1 MSEIRPEGH
10 NGHDDTD
17 PQAGA
22 RHSVPRP
29 PKGTPGNSRKPVP
42 PSEERCLNALDNIS
56 GLLLGGAIN
65 TSQANVVRGVYST
78 MLQHLRQRGTGN
90 SAPVISQTDLVEQ
103 IRKNPKLI
111 NSFAAILPQE
121 QIDEILKEIQGDE
134 SEAA

>member
-10 NGHDDTD
+10 ND
-17 PQAGA
+17 Q
-22 RHSVPRP
+22 
-29 PKGTPGNSRKPVP
+29 
-42 PSEERCLNALDNIS
+42 DNIP

-78 MLQHLRQRGTGN
+78 MLQHLRQRGTGS

-103 IRKNPKLI
+103 VRKNPKLI
-111 NSFAAILPQE
+111 NSLAAILPQE

>member
-10 NGHDDTD
+10 NGHDDAD

-29 PKGTPGNSRKPVP
+29 TKGTPGNSRKSGP
-42 PSEERCLNALDNIS
+42 PSEERCLNALDNIP

-90 SAPVISQTDLVEQ
+90 SAPAIIQTDLVEQ

-121 QIDEILKEIQGDE
+121 QIDEIMKEIKEDE

>member
-10 NGHDDTD
+10 DGHDDTD

-22 RHSVPRP
+22 RNSVPRP
-29 PKGTPGNSRKPVP
+29 PKGTPGNSRKPGP
-42 PSEERCLNALDNIS
+42 PSEERCLNALDNIP

-78 MLQHLRQRGTGN
+78 MLQHLRQRNTGS

-103 IRKNPKLI
+103 VRKNPKLI
-111 NSFAAILPQE
+111 NSLAAILPQE